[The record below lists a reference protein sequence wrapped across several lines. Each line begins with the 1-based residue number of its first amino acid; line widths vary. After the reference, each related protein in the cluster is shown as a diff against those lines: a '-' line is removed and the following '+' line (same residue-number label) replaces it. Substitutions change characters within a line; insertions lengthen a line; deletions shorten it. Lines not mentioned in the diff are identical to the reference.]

1 MPQTTEERVEH
12 ALGKLL
18 EHLLPQYPDED
29 EDTADQRF
37 DDAFNYALGAIDR
50 QDSPICTPGLVREN
64 SSPEKA
70 LRFTNLYSRLLTQPV
85 LNQKWAMLYFLF
97 QLSDSDIPVLPP
109 GVRSPPRSPEHVA
122 NYQPFAEPDA
132 MSPSRSS
139 ETTARRGIASC
150 PSVNSGQT
158 EDGR

>member
-50 QDSPICTPGLVREN
+50 QDSPICTPGCTDFHAAQESRALPLMLIMLPT
-64 SSPEKA
+64 SS
-70 LRFTNLYSRLLTQPV
+70 
-85 LNQKWAMLYFLF
+85 
-97 QLSDSDIPVLPP
+97 
-109 GVRSPPRSPEHVA
+109 
-122 NYQPFAEPDA
+122 
-132 MSPSRSS
+132 
-139 ETTARRGIASC
+139 RRN
-150 PSVNSGQT
+150 V
-158 EDGR
+158 